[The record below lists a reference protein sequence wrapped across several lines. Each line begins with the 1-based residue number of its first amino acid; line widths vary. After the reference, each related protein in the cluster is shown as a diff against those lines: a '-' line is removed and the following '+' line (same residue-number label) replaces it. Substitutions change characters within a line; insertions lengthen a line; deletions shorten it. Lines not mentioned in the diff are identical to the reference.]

1 MLIMDPMTEA
11 QARLEAPTGFVFH
24 DRPCTTRRE
33 LNSYLTFCSSLLQW
47 YSTVIYTDVDEFL
60 IPDPEQY
67 KSLSDFC
74 SRNRAASTNAIGL
87 NIIHSPDTDPKF
99 EENRPIIGQRQWARF
114 SFAMCKPL
122 VARVP
127 IQWTPGFHSSNHPP
141 HFDRLFLFHARNFDL
156 PSALLRFANRE
167 MPWDDGPPDHYQRW
181 TDEQHEKTVRAQAN
195 LPKIQAT
202 LREDDLYTRD
212 KINWVFKF
220 VAENPD
226 KKIYFTITTEYRAMN
241 SSKFL
246 SRSSDMFENGV
257 HVGTSGWLFLAE
269 GTNDV
274 RKLYCDPNFLSDE
287 DIQKWRLLLLQRKL
301 KLETA
306 SIEYLHV
313 WVPEKLS
320 IYSEFLGPNFPPAR
334 WVQPRE
340 LRAQKS
346 IALC

>member
-1 MLIMDPMTEA
+1 MSQCAVVTMVYNEPIFLPHWLRYYSKQLGEECCYVVDHGSDDGSTGEIGGANRLRIPRSPM
-11 QARLEAPTGFVFH
+11 H
-24 DRPCTTRRE
+24 DKKRAE
-33 LNSYLTFCSSLLQW
+33 FISDFCSSLLQW

-74 SRNRAASTNAIGL
+74 SRNRAASTNAIEL

-156 PSALLRFANRE
+156 PSALLRLAKTRE

-202 LREDDLYTRD
+202 LREDDLYIRD

-226 KKIYFTITTEYRAMN
+226 KKDLFYYN
-241 SSKFL
+241 
-246 SRSSDMFENGV
+246 NGIPCNELIQIPERFFG
-257 HVGTSGWLFLAE
+257 HV
-269 GTNDV
+269 
-274 RKLYCDPNFLSDE
+274 
-287 DIQKWRLLLLQRKL
+287 
-301 KLETA
+301 
-306 SIEYLHV
+306 
-313 WVPEKLS
+313 
-320 IYSEFLGPNFPPAR
+320 
-334 WVQPRE
+334 
-340 LRAQKS
+340 
-346 IALC
+346 